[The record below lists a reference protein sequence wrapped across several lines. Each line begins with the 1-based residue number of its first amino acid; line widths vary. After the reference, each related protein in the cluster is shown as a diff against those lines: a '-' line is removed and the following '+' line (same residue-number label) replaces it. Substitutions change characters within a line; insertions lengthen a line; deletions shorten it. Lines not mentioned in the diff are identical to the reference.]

1 MSKPCLT
8 RNAAVTVCAAWLF
21 ATLLAVAGTAAAAD
35 PPTAAD
41 PAQRLEQAYGPPS
54 QSGFGSAVFRDALPP
69 DTGLAEAALA
79 TYRRF
84 VGPNWDRFGEQA
96 WLSAWREV
104 HARAAGSPRNIVAE
118 LQAITDA
125 DARRSVPLLVEA
137 PEDAVAA
144 RAALSAAF
152 DDAAVTELKVF
163 TVGDGE
169 AMSGLLVAGRRAQAR
184 DAICVIVLMD

>member
-1 MSKPCLT
+1 MSKPCLI
-8 RNAAVTVCAAWLF
+8 RNAVVTCCAAWLF
-21 ATLLAVAGTAAAAD
+21 AALLAVAGIAAAD
-35 PPTAAD
+35 PPLATD
-41 PAQRLEQAYGPPS
+41 PVHRLEQAYGPPS

-69 DTGLAEAALA
+69 DAGLAAAALA

-125 DARRSVPLLVEA
+125 DARRSVSLLLEA

-169 AMSGLLVAGRRAQAR
+169 AMSGLLVAARRAQTR